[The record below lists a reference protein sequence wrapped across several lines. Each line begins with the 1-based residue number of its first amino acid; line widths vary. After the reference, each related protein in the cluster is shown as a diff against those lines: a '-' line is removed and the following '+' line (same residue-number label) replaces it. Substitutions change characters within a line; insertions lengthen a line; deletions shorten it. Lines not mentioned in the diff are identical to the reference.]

1 MKRQALKAKQD
12 CLFWSSTKRRKTF
25 SKINDSV
32 KYTLKRWTTYHPH
45 VIKYPIVSYYI
56 IVKFDDRNGGVSTE
70 IGKKVFI
77 QASVGELHIYIQ
89 KKALVFPCYMM

>member
-1 MKRQALKAKQD
+1 M
-12 CLFWSSTKRRKTF
+12 
-25 SKINDSV
+25 
-32 KYTLKRWTTYHPH
+32 
-45 VIKYPIVSYYI
+45 IKYPIVSYYI